1 MTEEEFN
8 KLKNKGFNR
17 VPVIRKKLADLDTPL
32 SIYLKIANEPN
43 TYLFESVIDGE
54 RFGRYSFIGLKSE
67 YTFEVKGKKCNELF
81 KNKIIKSVEKDDPLE
96 WVKEI
101 TGRYKIAEPD
111 GLPSFLGGFVGYFSY
126 EIVRFIEPKVLHLSK
141 KKMMLIFY

>member
-8 KLKNKGFNR
+8 KLKKKGFNR

-43 TYLFESVIDGE
+43 TYLFESVVDGE
-54 RFGRYSFIGLKSE
+54 RFGRYSFIGLKSD

-111 GLPSFLGGFVGYFSY
+111 GLP
-126 EIVRFIEPKVLHLSK
+126 
-141 KKMMLIFY
+141 IF

>member
-43 TYLFESVIDGE
+43 TYLFE
-54 RFGRYSFIGLKSE
+54 
-67 YTFEVKGKKCNELF
+67 
-81 KNKIIKSVEKDDPLE
+81 
-96 WVKEI
+96 
-101 TGRYKIAEPD
+101 
-111 GLPSFLGGFVGYFSY
+111 
-126 EIVRFIEPKVLHLSK
+126 
-141 KKMMLIFY
+141 